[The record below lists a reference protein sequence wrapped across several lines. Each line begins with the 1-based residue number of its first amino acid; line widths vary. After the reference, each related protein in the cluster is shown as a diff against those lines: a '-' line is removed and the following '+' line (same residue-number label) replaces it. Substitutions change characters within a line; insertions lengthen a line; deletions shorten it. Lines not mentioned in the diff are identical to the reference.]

1 MIQLFQEVDR
11 MKNFTG
17 SNELRELIRVFERKL
32 GALQEGAHSCCN
44 ITMAQCHAL
53 VEIGRSKNISLNELS
68 QLLDLESSTMSRT
81 VQNLVKYGYVQ
92 REIDPMDRRY
102 VTISLTEEG
111 KALFKKIEDDRN
123 LYFEKVYD
131 NISRNKQQQVLESI
145 QILIDAIE
153 KNSNKE

>member
-32 GALQEGAHSCCN
+32 GALQEGVHSCCN

-53 VEIGRSKNISLNELS
+53 VEIGRSKKISLNELS

-111 KALFKKIEDDRN
+111 KSLFKKIEDDRN

-131 NISRNKQQQVLESI
+131 SVPKNKQQQVLESI

-153 KNSNKE
+153 RNSNKE